1 MGTIKTITMDELKN
15 IHLSEEELEIL
26 ERAKAEPSE
35 DCPSLTEEELK
46 EMKPWYIAH
55 PNHNK

>member
-1 MGTIKTITMDELKN
+1 MTITMDELKN
-15 IHLSEEELEIL
+15 IHLSEEDLEIL

-35 DCPSLTEEELK
+35 DCLSLTEEELN